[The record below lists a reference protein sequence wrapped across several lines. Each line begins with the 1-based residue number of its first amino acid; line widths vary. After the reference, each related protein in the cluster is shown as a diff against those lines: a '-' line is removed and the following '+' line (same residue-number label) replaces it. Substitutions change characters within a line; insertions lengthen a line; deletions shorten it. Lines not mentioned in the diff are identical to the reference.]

1 MTSAEQIIARQWS
14 ELLSSAC
21 PDARRMLHDIA
32 RQQASVLSRQFY
44 NTLLQDPQAN
54 LILSSE
60 EVETRLGQSL
70 ERWLIDVLGWE
81 DVDDVAPLIHQQRH
95 IGMMHS
101 RVNVT
106 IEIVLRGA
114 RVIKTALIAALLHG
128 PDVSAVNIEATR
140 LAVAL
145 IDIAIEAMSASFT
158 ISREKAART
167 DQAFK
172 SYAATVNV
180 TLEREK
186 QRAALFDWSNKL
198 FQELMIGGTEL
209 QRVGQ
214 SPFGFWIRHKAPALF
229 PDSAELE
236 DIVRRMERVDRTL
249 LPGCQR
255 NLEGSAEELRR
266 ITREIV
272 AEVDHIRGLTEGL
285 FDYLVHLDS
294 GRDTQTQLLNRRF
307 LSAVLSHE
315 IELCR
320 GSENTFSV
328 LLLDID
334 HFKSINDR
342 YGHDAGDRVLERI
355 AQVISANTRSGDFA
369 FRYGGEEF
377 LMVCVEQTESEALQT
392 AETLRRHIGAEIIQ
406 LVNSS
411 DISVTASVG
420 VATHDG
426 HPDYQRLINRADE
439 ALYRAKSEGR
449 NRCML
454 AA

>member
-1 MTSAEQIIARQWS
+1 
-14 ELLSSAC
+14 
-21 PDARRMLHDIA
+21 MLHDMA

-44 NTLLQDPQAN
+44 NALLQDPQAN

-60 EVETRLGQSL
+60 EIETRLNQSL
-70 ERWLIDVLGWE
+70 QRWLIDVLGWE
-81 DVDDVAPLIHQQRH
+81 NGDDVTPLMHQQRH

-114 RVIKTALIAALLHG
+114 RVIKSALITALLHG
-128 PDVSAVNIEATR
+128 PDISPVNIEAAR

-145 IDIAIEAMSASFT
+145 IDIAIECMSASFT
-158 ISREKAART
+158 LSREKAART

-229 PDSAELE
+229 TDSVELD
-236 DIVRRMERVDRTL
+236 DIIRRMERVDRTL
-249 LPGCQR
+249 LPGCQL
-255 NLEGSAEELRR
+255 NLDGSAEELRR

-272 AEVDHIRGLTEGL
+272 AEVDQMRSLTEGL

-315 IELCR
+315 IEISR
-320 GSENTFSV
+320 SNGHAFSV

-334 HFKSINDR
+334 HFKGINDR

-355 AQVISANTRSGDFA
+355 AQVIAANARSGDFA

-377 LMVCVEQTESEALQT
+377 LLVCVEQTESEALQT
-392 AETLRRHIGAEIIQ
+392 AETLRRHIGAEVIQ
-406 LVNSS
+406 LANHG

-420 VATHDG
+420 VAIHDG

-439 ALYRAKSEGR
+439 ALYRAKNEGR
-449 NRCML
+449 NRCMM